1 MAAPLKVGGQPVC
14 GLHATRPIRIGPPG
28 LLAVRARQP
37 AEEVL
42 ERAILHHHPDN
53 VLDARSSW
61 LREAVRRGGDGPY
74 PATLAEREQPRR
86 RCHALEPPASAQP
99 RRCRA
104 ASTASIPCPHAAPPC
119 LPRRAL
125 ADGQPRRP
133 GTCAGVWSTPGTG
146 LWERLRSGRA
156 ADGGS
161 HHPCHPCLVA
171 GRASPCLYPVNPSLS
186 RNHAA
191 HTRKR
196 PRVRAQWTRALWGL
210 RAVPSRR
217 PRVPRTSTRSWC
229 GFLPRRGSRVWSELG
244 TPGADVRQSPCCGSV
259 THQATRQGLS
269 NTDVVGEFM
278 KPLYLRQR

>member
-1 MAAPLKVGGQPVC
+1 MWAACHPSDPDRSPQPA
-14 GLHATRPIRIGPPG
+14 GRSRPAASRGSARTSDSPSSPRQRARCPK
-28 LLAVRARQP
+28 LLAPGGRP
-37 AEEVL
+37 
-42 ERAILHHHPDN
+42 
-53 VLDARSSW
+53 S
-61 LREAVRRGGDGPY
+61 GGDGPD

-99 RRCRA
+99 RRRRA